1 MKWFDFRSFLI
12 GLVVGLIAVAQWFK
26 YRDKLKQVK
35 KAVFEKS
42 TVAAKKDI
50 TGVDQLLR
58 TEIFYQTQR
67 HHLAHTLFPLDDI
80 YVNQELLAYPFSD
93 ADDIGDPPIIDQ
105 MIPYL
110 TDASVL
116 SGAFDL
122 RGVNPLCLLQ
132 SANHMVVIGDL
143 GIGKTTLFSHLSQRI
158 IQNKTGITKFNGCL
172 PCYVHVSE
180 LTLDK
185 VPPKQIEQAF
195 FHHLILSFPKLI
207 RKKILRVLTN
217 YLRNNQIVLLVDG
230 LDEVPPDIFDPIVEY
245 LRLFSKNFPRIKI
258 LINASPHYLGR
269 LPVYG
274 FLPMVMKGWDQRKK
288 QALIQKWCAA
298 WQKSSQFEDEFN
310 QKNLSTLLAIWT
322 EKDHRTLT
330 PYEWTL
336 RIWSLFSG
344 DSLGTSPISDI
355 EAYFRRITDERISH
369 KAVEAIANTFLHQ
382 QKIALPQSALEMELL
397 KNQFRFASST
407 SPSQVLEKM
416 DEGAARRRKGS
427 GGTSI
432 LTDLVYI
439 GLLELSNDGLYRFIH
454 PIFLAYFGGYQLAKQ
469 EPDLTFIKKWTPAA
483 LAFGYAASFQ
493 NTTPW
498 IDQIVQTD
506 IKSKSDFGN
515 ILMAS
520 RWLKHTPRTH
530 EWRNKLIKRI
540 LTELQKESV
549 PLPHQF
555 RYLAALIEMED
566 PTINQ
571 IFTRLLSTKSGQ
583 LRQIAA
589 LGLGALR
596 DSSASQALID
606 HLNDPS
612 DMVAYAAMVS
622 LSYSQQAETPQ
633 LLYDYL
639 TQSADEAFRRTAAE
653 TLARIKPTGQEILKN
668 LARSED
674 LITRRAVVFGL
685 AAIHEGWSKELL
697 EYIALNDKEWIVR
710 TTAEH
715 VLAVTADLGVSV
727 PRSYTPYLKAEWLL
741 KYAASQGEG
750 LSPDVYPVEL
760 LLTALRTDDSDLQWN
775 ALNYLRFVR
784 EPEVL
789 REVERVF
796 LSPRS
801 SIGTV
806 TNADYCLWITNA
818 MERE

>member
-1 MKWFDFRSFLI
+1 MRWFDFRSFLI

-67 HHLAHTLFPLDDI
+67 NHLAHTLFPLNDI
-80 YVNQELLAYPFSD
+80 YVAQELLAYPFTD

-110 TDASVL
+110 TDAPVL

-132 SANHMVVIGDL
+132 TANNMVVIGDL
-143 GIGKTTLFSHLSQRI
+143 GIGKTTLFSHLAQRI
-158 IQNKTGITKFNGCL
+158 IQNKTGIPKLNGCL
-172 PCYVHVSE
+172 PCLVHVSE

-185 VPPKQIEQAF
+185 VLPKQIEQAF
-195 FHHLILSFPKLI
+195 FRHFILSFPKLI
-207 RKKILRVLTN
+207 RKKILKVLTN
-217 YLRNNQIVLLVDG
+217 YLRNNQLVLLVDG
-230 LDEVPPDIFDPIVEY
+230 LDEVPADIFDQIVEH
-245 LRLFSKNFPRIKI
+245 LLLFSKNFPRIKI
-258 LINASPHYLGR
+258 LVNTSPHYLGR
-269 LPVYG
+269 LPAYG

-288 QALIQKWCAA
+288 QVLVQKWSAA
-298 WQKSSQFEDEFN
+298 WQKSIREENEFD
-310 QKNLSTLLAIWT
+310 QKNLATLLAIWT

-330 PYEWTL
+330 PFEWTL
-336 RIWSLFSG
+336 RVWSLFSG

-355 EAYFRRITDERISH
+355 EAYFRRITDDHISH
-369 KAVEAIANTFLHQ
+369 KAVEAIANTFIRQ
-382 QKIALPQSALEMELL
+382 QQVALPQSALEMELL
-397 KNQFRFASST
+397 KNQFRLSSST

-416 DEGAARRRKGS
+416 DEGAAHRRKGS

-432 LTDLVYI
+432 LSDLYEI
-439 GLLELSNDGLYRFIH
+439 GLLELNNDGLYRFIH
-454 PIFLAYFGGYQLAKQ
+454 PNFLAYFGGYQLTKQ
-469 EPDLTFIKKWTPAA
+469 EPDLTFIQRWTPAA
-483 LAFGYAASFQ
+483 VAFGYSASFQ

-498 IDQIVQTD
+498 IDQIIQTD
-506 IKSKSDFGN
+506 INSKSDFAN
-515 ILMAS
+515 FLMAS
-520 RWLKHTPRTH
+520 RWLKYTPRTH

-540 LTELQKESV
+540 LTELQKESL

-555 RYLAALIEMED
+555 RYLAALIEMDD
-566 PTINQ
+566 PTLNQ

-596 DSSASQALID
+596 DSHASQALIE

-697 EYIALNDKEWIVR
+697 EQIALNDKEWIVR

-715 VLAVTADLGVSV
+715 VLALTADLGVSV

-760 LLTALRTDDSDLQWN
+760 LLTALRSPDSDLQWN
-775 ALNYLRFVR
+775 ALNYLRFVH

-789 REVERVF
+789 REIERVF
-796 LSPRS
+796 LSPQS

-806 TNADYCLWITNA
+806 ANADYCLWITNA
-818 MERE
+818 MER